1 MSSIQE
7 AIEKDF
13 RKGRAARTFNP
24 VVMSH
29 KQEAEAGNVH
39 DEFHQRIQE
48 QRAEVRAQRMAEGGR
63 GGGYNER
70 AGQVVATAASSGRD
84 ATGGYDDFGRR
95 VSGAASDGD
104 VRMSKVD
111 HEEGL
116 GAYAA
121 SLPGRE
127 PRWRDCTSAL
137 VHARARMRT
146 IGPHGRA
153 RARRVAAAVLLA
165 RPRQRPG
172 DANVYD
178 GLALSLE
185 ATPL

>member
-104 VRMSKVD
+104 VRMSK
-111 HEEGL
+111 
-116 GAYAA
+116 A
-121 SLPGRE
+121 
-127 PRWRDCTSAL
+127 
-137 VHARARMRT
+137 ARARAALERLHKRV
-146 IGPHGRA
+146 GA
-153 RARRVAAAVLLA
+153 RAGANEDDRPARSRSRSPRRSGSPPGAAAAEA
-165 RPRQRPG
+165 RRR
-172 DANVYD
+172 
-178 GLALSLE
+178 
-185 ATPL
+185 